1 MNNCH
6 KQVVTN
12 VKNINKMSELYYC
25 RVYAGYA
32 MLDKPKK
39 CVLKWSMM
47 KKNQGV
53 EKDNVKSPVVIEH
66 MWSV

>member
-6 KQVVTN
+6 QQVVTN

-39 CVLKWSMM
+39 CVLK
-47 KKNQGV
+47 
-53 EKDNVKSPVVIEH
+53 
-66 MWSV
+66 